1 MKTKVLWALVALN
14 VLLLAA
20 LASGFGRSNL
30 AHAQGAPRPG
40 EYIMISGEVQG
51 GTAGVVYMIDET
63 NRLLSAR
70 SFDGRQFQDM
80 APIDLDRVFNP
91 GGGAGGRGR
100 GGR

>member
-20 LASGFGRSNL
+20 LVSGVPGFGRSNL

-91 GGGAGGRGR
+91 GGGRGR